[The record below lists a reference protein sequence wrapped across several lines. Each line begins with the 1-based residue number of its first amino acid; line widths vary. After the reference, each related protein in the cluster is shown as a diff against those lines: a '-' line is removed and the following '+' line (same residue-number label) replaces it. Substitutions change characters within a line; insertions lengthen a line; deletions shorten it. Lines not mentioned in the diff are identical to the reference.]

1 VSCVASG
8 YEDKISS
15 LKMQHNFIR
24 DDRLYKLSETSF
36 GKTKEDSQQIMIKEL
51 DYQIRLSGVFSK
63 PP

>member
-1 VSCVASG
+1 
-8 YEDKISS
+8 
-15 LKMQHNFIR
+15 MQHNFIR